1 MAIQPIVK
9 MGEEILRTRC
19 QPVTEFGPAL
29 DALIE
34 DMVETMYDA
43 PGVGLAAN
51 QIGVDLNLMII
62 DTSVGEEPGKLHVF
76 ANASILSA
84 SGEQTGEEG
93 CLSIPGFSENVTRPA
108 CVRVRYQDRH
118 GEWREMDT
126 EGLMARAVCHET
138 DHLRGVLY
146 VDLLRGLK
154 KERIL
159 KKVAKM
165 QKSERW

>member
-1 MAIQPIVK
+1 MPIQPIVR
-9 MGEEILRTRC
+9 MGADVLRTRSE
-19 QPVTEFGPAL
+19 PVTDFGSEL
-29 DALIE
+29 QELIQ

-51 QIGVDLNLMII
+51 QIGVSKNVMVV
-62 DTSVGEEPGKLHVF
+62 DTSIGEDPDQLHVF
-76 ANASILSA
+76 ANAEIVKTE
-84 SGEQTGEEG
+84 GEQTGEEG
-93 CLSIPGFSENVTRPA
+93 CLSVPGFTEIVARPA
-108 CVRVRYQDRH
+108 KVWVRYQDRN
-118 GEWREMDT
+118 GEWQEMET

-159 KKVAKM
+159 KKVVKK
-165 QKSERW
+165 QKVGRW

>member
-1 MAIQPIVK
+1 MAIRPIVR
-9 MGEEILRTRC
+9 MGDDVLRTKTE
-19 QPVTEFGPAL
+19 PVTDFGPEL
-29 DALIE
+29 HKLID
-34 DMVETMYDA
+34 DMIETMYDA

-51 QIGVDLNLMII
+51 QIGVSKDLMII
-62 DTSVGEEPGKLHVF
+62 DTSVGEKPDQLHVF
-76 ANASILSA
+76 ANARILSLD
-84 SGEQTGEEG
+84 GEQVGEEG
-93 CLSIPGFSENVTRPA
+93 CLSVPGFSENVARPDR
-108 CVRVRYQDRH
+108 VRVRYQDRH

-154 KERIL
+154 KEKIL

-165 QKSERW
+165 QKNGRW